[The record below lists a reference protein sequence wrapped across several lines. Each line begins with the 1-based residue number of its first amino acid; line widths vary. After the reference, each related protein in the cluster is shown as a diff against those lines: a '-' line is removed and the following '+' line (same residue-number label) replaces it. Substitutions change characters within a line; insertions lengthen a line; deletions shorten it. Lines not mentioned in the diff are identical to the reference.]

1 MQDERPISEANMSQ
15 VEPGVQQGWMAVEA
29 DVSNL
34 VRLHEKLKEGFW
46 QSESVQLTLVPFFL
60 KAVVNSIK
68 EFPMMNALWAS
79 HNIMIKHEVHLS
91 LTVNSGDSFLTSII
105 KHADSKSIAG
115 FAFELEAIA
124 KKATGA
130 NPLRSNKPDGTF
142 TVKVSG
148 ATGSV
153 ISYPMIQQ
161 PQLASLSFESIMQKP
176 VMINDMLANRAMIN
190 LCLSYDQR
198 ILDETICSKFLKCIK
213 ANVEEYDLE
222 TLIY

>member
-1 MQDERPISEANMSQ
+1 MSEASISQ
-15 VEPGVQQGWMAVEA
+15 FDHGVQQGWMAVEA

-46 QSESVQLTLVPFFL
+46 QSEGVQLTLVPFFL

-79 HNIMIKHEVHLS
+79 QNIMNKQEVHLS
-91 LTVNSGDSFLTSII
+91 LTVDSGDSFLTSII
-105 KHADSKSIAG
+105 KYADRKSIAG
-115 FAFELEAIA
+115 FAFELEDIA
-124 KKATGA
+124 KNATGVH
-130 NPLRSNKPDGTF
+130 PTRLNKPDGTF

-148 ATGSV
+148 AKGSV
-153 ISYPMIQQ
+153 ISYPIIQK

-176 VMINDMLANRAMIN
+176 AMINEMLANRSMIN
-190 LCLSYDQR
+190 LCLSFDQR